1 MTFEILKTAKRVLI
15 YDTETTGLPKF
26 QSPSSDPSQ
35 PHLTDL
41 CAILYSMEGELIEVF
56 EQLICPKGW
65 EVEADAAELTG
76 LTTEFL
82 TINGGDEKEAV
93 AAFGHLHKKADIRV
107 AHNIGFDDRIMRI
120 AIKRYLGDAPADR
133 FKAAPIYCTANST
146 KNIVQCPPTPKML
159 ASKSFRNSF
168 KTPNMQEALSFFC
181 PGELIG
187 QAHRARPD
195 AEACA
200 KVFFAMQ
207 ARGFE

>member
-1 MTFEILKTAKRVLI
+1 MTIEILKKAKRVLV
-15 YDTETTGLPKF
+15 YDTETTGLPLFKE
-26 QSPSSDPSQ
+26 PSGDPRQ

-65 EVEADAAELTG
+65 EVEAEAAALTG

-120 AIKRYLGDAPADR
+120 AIKRYFGDAPADR

-159 ASKSFRNSF
+159 ASRSFRNSF

-181 PGELIG
+181 PGEVIG